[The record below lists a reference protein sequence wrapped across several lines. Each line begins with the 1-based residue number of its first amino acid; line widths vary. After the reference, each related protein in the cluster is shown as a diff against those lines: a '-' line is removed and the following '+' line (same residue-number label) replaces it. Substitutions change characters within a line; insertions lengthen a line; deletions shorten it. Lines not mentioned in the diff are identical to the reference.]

1 MDNLIGKTLGP
12 YTIRRA
18 LGRGGMAS
26 VFLAYHPQTNREV
39 ALKVL
44 PREFLHD
51 EMFRI
56 RFERE
61 AKTIAALEH
70 PAIVP
75 VYDFG
80 GADGQPYIVMRY
92 MPGGSLAERIRQG
105 PLPLEQVVKIFERV
119 GSALDA
125 AHAKGIIHRDVKP
138 ANILFD
144 AYNEAYLS
152 DFGIAKLT
160 QSTIELTGS
169 GMVGTPA
176 YIAPEMAEPGKHHA
190 TIDIYALGVTL
201 FQALTG
207 ALPYSADTPMG
218 LLLAHI
224 SQPIPDIT
232 TLRPDLPARL
242 QHVIERAMA
251 KDPSERYPTTAK
263 MLTDLEAATS
273 VALRPAPALPEGEDV
288 GATLVEPEESWLE
301 AGSPG
306 PTEATPPAV
315 KLGAAGTV
323 AAPSA
328 PPAKKRAIPVWGFAA
343 GGVIGAALC
352 VGLIAGG
359 IALFAPGNG
368 KPTPAADASPGAT
381 GQPLAE
387 ATTAP
392 TTTSPAQ
399 PTPEPTIIPTQAP
412 TATVTSPFPPVEVQP
427 YCSFYNQS
435 PVYVDAGHPVML
447 VWSWTATEAALVN
460 DHIEAGIYTITLDGQ
475 PVEAVR
481 RSDIYQND
489 EGYYV
494 VTWYAEPL
502 ILSPGTHTAARGL
515 VWTRPVTDGW
525 DTFGPGGE
533 IETEYDECTIIV
545 R

>member
-44 PREFLHD
+44 PRESLHD

-80 GADGQPYIVMRY
+80 EADGQPYIVMRY

-152 DFGIAKLT
+152 DFGIAKLA

-207 ALPYSADTPMG
+207 ALP
-218 LLLAHI
+218 
-224 SQPIPDIT
+224 DIT

-263 MLTDLEAATS
+263 MLADLEAATS

-306 PTEATPPAV
+306 STEATPPAM

-399 PTPEPTIIPTQAP
+399 PTLEPTIIPTQAP

-460 DHIEAGIYTITLDGQ
+460 DHIEAGIYTITPDGQ